1 MPPRRRACSA
11 PTAACPGCR
20 RRRPRGP
27 LLGAAR
33 TGRSSIPGRSRR
45 PGPAWLAIAAPAT
58 IGPTTTGSTTTG
70 STTTTGPAAAGPAW
84 PGSASGRSGAVR
96 RGRGGGER
104 VRDLVRD
111 TRGHVGHLTLGVLV
125 AGHRHPGPAVG
136 VPGSV
141 HDHVRTG
148 RETG

>member
-27 LLGAAR
+27 LLGTAR

-45 PGPAWLAIAAPAT
+45 PGPAWLAIA
-58 IGPTTTGSTTTG
+58 GPTTTGP
-70 STTTTGPAAAGPAW
+70 TTTGPATTGPAW

-96 RGRGGGER
+96 RGRSGGER

-111 TRGHVGHLTLGVLV
+111 TRGHVGHLTFGVLV

-141 HDHVRTG
+141 HDHVRAG